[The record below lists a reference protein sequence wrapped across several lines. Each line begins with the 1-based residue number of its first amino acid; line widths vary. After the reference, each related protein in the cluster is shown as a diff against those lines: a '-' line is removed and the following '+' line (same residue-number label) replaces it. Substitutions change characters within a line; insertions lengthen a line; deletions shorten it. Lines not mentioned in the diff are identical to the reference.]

1 MNKFLRALAISLT
14 AVCTLSMLGG
24 CGGGGGSEKSTL
36 RVYNWGDYI
45 DPEVLDAFKADNP
58 DIDVIYDTFDSNE
71 TMLAKLDG
79 GSQYDVL
86 FPSDY
91 MVERLIAEDKL
102 AKLDLSQIPNYA
114 NIDDKF
120 KDLDYDP
127 ENAYSV
133 PYTFGT
139 LGILYDTTKVT
150 EPVDSWGILFDEK
163 YKGQIVMYDSVR
175 DSMAV
180 ALKYLGSSCNER
192 DAAKVQ
198 AAGDLLKKQ
207 KPLVQSYQTD
217 LVKETMISGSA
228 ALAVVYAGDAVLC
241 MDENEDL
248 AYVVPKEGSNYFVDA
263 VVVSK
268 TCENM
273 DAAYRF
279 INYLCDVEVAA
290 KNCEYIGYSTPS
302 SAALQKMGEEYMENP
317 AYNPDD
323 QTLANCEIYWDL
335 GEMTETYN
343 KIWENVRYGN

>member
-14 AVCTLSMLGG
+14 AVCTLSILGG
-24 CGGGGGSEKSTL
+24 CGGGGGSEQTTL

-45 DPEVLDAFKADNP
+45 DLDVLDAFKAENP
-58 DIDVIYDTFDSNE
+58 DINVIYDTFDSNE
-71 TMLAKLDG
+71 AMLAKLDG
-79 GSQYDVL
+79 GSQYDIL

-102 AKLDLSQIPNYA
+102 AKLDMSQIPNYA

-120 KDLDYDP
+120 KNLDYDP
-127 ENAYSV
+127 NNEYSV

-192 DAAKVQ
+192 DEAKVQ

-217 LVKETMISGSA
+217 VVKETMISGSA
-228 ALAVVYAGDAVLC
+228 AMAVVYSGDAVLC
-241 MDENEDL
+241 MDENENL

-263 VVVSK
+263 VAVSK

-279 INYLCDVEVAA
+279 INYLCDVDVAA

-302 SAALQKMGEEYMENP
+302 TAALQKMGQEYIDDP
-317 AYNPDD
+317 AYNPDE
-323 QTLANCEIYWDL
+323 QTLKKCEVYLDL
-335 GEMTETYN
+335 GEMTAIYN
-343 KIWENVRYGN
+343 KIWENIRYGN